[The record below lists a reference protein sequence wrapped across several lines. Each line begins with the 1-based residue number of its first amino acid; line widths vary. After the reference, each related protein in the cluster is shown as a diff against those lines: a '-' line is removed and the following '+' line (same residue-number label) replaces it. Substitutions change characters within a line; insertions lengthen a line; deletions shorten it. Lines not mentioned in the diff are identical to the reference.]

1 MRIRNLL
8 LTLMLFGFA
17 VAHAQDD
24 AMAASQRAAEE
35 AMRESQRA
43 MAESMAATQKASDDA
58 MQSMQ
63 ASMASLQADDSSSGN
78 TAYHPTPT
86 AAKPQFS
93 LKPGKY
99 SATQW
104 VDITDS
110 TRGAT
115 IYNTT
120 DGSTPTAS
128 STRYLG
134 PVYVTQTT
142 TLKAMAVA
150 RKHKSSKVASA
161 NYRLTVVPALAGASA
176 PDALADPAPN
186 PRP

>member
-1 MRIRNLL
+1 MRIRHLL
-8 LTLMLFGFA
+8 LTLMLFCFA

-35 AMRESQRA
+35 SMRETQRLTDEA
-43 MAESMAATQKASDDA
+43 MAAAQKASDEA

-63 ASMASLQADDSSSGN
+63 AAMASQQADSSP
-78 TAYHPTPT
+78 ADPQFHPKPS

-99 SATQW
+99 SSTQW

-115 IYNTT
+115 VYYTT
-120 DGSTPTAS
+120 DGSVPTAS
-128 STRYLG
+128 STRYIG
-134 PVYVTQTT
+134 PVYITQTT

-150 RKHKSSKVASA
+150 RKRKPSKVATA
-161 NYRLTVVPALAGASA
+161 AYRLAVTPAVSGAAA
-176 PDALADPAPN
+176 PGALADLPAN
-186 PRP
+186 PGP

>member
-1 MRIRNLL
+1 MRIRHLL
-8 LTLMLFGFA
+8 LTLMLFSFA
-17 VAHAQDD
+17 AAHAQDD

-35 AMRESQRA
+35 SMRESQRSMAEA
-43 MAESMAATQKASDDA
+43 MAASQKATDDT
-58 MQSMQ
+58 MQ
-63 ASMASLQADDSSSGN
+63 ALQAAMASQQADSSSGN

-99 SATQW
+99 SSTQW

-115 IYNTT
+115 IYYTT

-128 STRYLG
+128 STRYIG
-134 PVYVTQTT
+134 PVYITQTT

-150 RKHKSSKVASA
+150 RKHKPSKAASA
-161 NYRLTVVPALAGASA
+161 NYKLTVMPSLSGAAAPGALAA
-176 PDALADPAPN
+176 PTAN
-186 PRP
+186 PGL